1 MDQHCE
7 MILEEYRQKYHLYE
21 KLDRIVLAELNR
33 VVESF
38 KTIVESVGS
47 RIKTEESLAGKL
59 ELKGYKY
66 HESKRTKSHVA
77 IKLNGCFRRA

>member
-7 MILEEYRQKYHLYE
+7 MILDEYRKKYHLYE

-47 RIKTEESLAGKL
+47 RIKTEEFK
-59 ELKGYKY
+59 
-66 HESKRTKSHVA
+66 
-77 IKLNGCFRRA
+77 